1 MRVSLASFT
10 FRRTRRC
17 ELRGSLEV
25 CPKTLASST
34 LVLFVFV
41 LLFCSACG
49 VSGYGAQNAA
59 IKTPVYYTIR
69 PGDTLWSIG
78 QRFGVSDQKVMLLNG
93 LRDPNNLQVGSRVL
107 VGYQYARN
115 TSGGKLVPVK
125 YRQTVRRDAEPSNEN
140 AVPSNSQGE
149 LLWPLS
155 EGRIVS
161 AFGPRSGSFH
171 DGIDIS
177 AATGSPV
184 YAAHSGSVVY
194 AGNRLSGYGNLI
206 ILRHS
211 SGLTTVYA
219 HNDRLLVSTGDKV
232 RRGENIA
239 EVGSTGHAT
248 GPHLHFEVRTRD
260 KQDRYVAVD
269 PMPLLTGEADAR
281 PRYRVNEGLTSIISR
296 LFQ

>member
-1 MRVSLASFT
+1 MYFSA
-10 FRRTRRC
+10 
-17 ELRGSLEV
+17 LRLL
-25 CPKTLASST
+25 CLFFAITTL
-34 LVLFVFV
+34 
-41 LLFCSACG
+41 SACS
-49 VSGYGAQNAA
+49 VSGYGAQSAL
-59 IKTPVYYTIR
+59 IKTPVYYTVKT
-69 PGDTLWSIG
+69 GDTLWSIG
-78 QRFGVSDQKVMLLNG
+78 QRFGVSDQRVMLLNG
-93 LRDPNNLQVGSRVL
+93 LRDASNLQVGSRVL
-107 VGYQYARN
+107 VGYRYAES
-115 TSGGKLVPVK
+115 TGGSKVVPAK
-125 YRQTVRRDAEPSNEN
+125 YRPMTRRPDIN
-140 AVPSNSQGE
+140 AIPTNTNGE
-149 LLWPLS
+149 LLWPLT

-161 AFGPRSGSFH
+161 SFGPRSGTFH
-171 DGIDIS
+171 DGIDI
-177 AATGSPV
+177 AATEGTPV

-194 AGNRLSGYGNLI
+194 AGNRLSGYGNLV

-260 KQDRYVAVD
+260 KQERYVAVD

-296 LFQ
+296 LFE